1 MLTEYDYVQHIT
13 NAQTRKDRVW
23 DGLLVSAIL
32 VSMAMV
38 FMTVAR
44 VGAAPHTV
52 TLTTEQETALLA
64 ATEQANERRGCT
76 MTSCGDKTDANGTPL
91 LPLTVEQGLTQI
103 ISADL
108 TNVLR
113 NLDATITPVLDNLKA
128 LDAATLSKVLVTV
141 PSQATKARLQQKLA
155 P

>member
-1 MLTEYDYVQHIT
+1 MHTEHDYVQQVT
-13 NAQTRKDRVW
+13 DYQTRKDRVW
-23 DGLLVSAIL
+23 DSLLVSAIL
-32 VSMAMV
+32 VSLVMV
-38 FMTVAR
+38 LCAVAR
-44 VGAAPHTV
+44 VGAAPRTV
-52 TLTTEQETALLA
+52 TLTTDQETALLA

-76 MTSCGDKTDANGTPL
+76 MLSCDGKTDANGTPL

>member
-1 MLTEYDYVQHIT
+1 MLTERDYTQHVT
-13 NAQTRKDRVW
+13 DSQNRKNSIW
-23 DGLLVSAIL
+23 DWLLVSAIL
-32 VSMAMV
+32 VSLAMV
-38 FMTVAR
+38 FIAVAH
-44 VGAAPHTV
+44 VGAAPRTV

-76 MTSCGDKTDANGTPL
+76 MTSCGGKTDAEGQPL
-91 LPLTVEQGLTQI
+91 LPLTVEQGLAQI
-103 ISADL
+103 VSADL

-128 LDAATLSKVLVTV
+128 LDAATLSKVLATI
-141 PSQATKARLQQKLA
+141 PSQATKARVQQKLT